1 MCCAVAYCSGELC
14 DFSGS
19 HAKFQMG
26 EIQTLLMGGIISIG
40 NLTAFF
46 FFFFPFLTYLVS
58 FKVMIPSPCPAPH
71 LFFYCYGEDGTLL
84 KLLGE
89 NIWNNW
95 LKKLIRSK
103 FNCFVNKAS
112 FSVSAALSHFTIIR
126 LIVSYFCEWPT
137 KPTTIRINYAQ
148 KSCNKHQIKYF
159 SQWNFV
165 VCIVSFRNSLIKPA
179 YGWFKT

>member
-46 FFFFPFLTYLVS
+46 FFFPFLTYLVS

-84 KLLGE
+84 KLLSE

-159 SQWNFV
+159 SQWNFF